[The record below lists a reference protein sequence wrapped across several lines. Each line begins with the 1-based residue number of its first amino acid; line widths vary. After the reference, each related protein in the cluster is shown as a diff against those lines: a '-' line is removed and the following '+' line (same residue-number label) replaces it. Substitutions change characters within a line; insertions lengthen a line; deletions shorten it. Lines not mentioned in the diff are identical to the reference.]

1 MSVVILRILSAGAVY
16 ALINLGYANNLNDAF
31 RLKNEKIGQVANP
44 EIVAACTSLM
54 PVFDSK
60 GSGTFTFTCDTDD
73 DIVSIPNQ
81 GAAFSSQV
89 RTAINQYVQPGRM
102 VTVDDI
108 RVKGPDGRTNKAP
121 SLVYYIK

>member
-60 GSGTFTFTCDTDD
+60 GSGTFTFTCDKDPVED
-73 DIVSIPNQ
+73 M
-81 GAAFSSQV
+81 GAPPPQDTKTGGV
-89 RTAINQYVQPGRM
+89 RRKSRRNRKS
-102 VTVDDI
+102 
-108 RVKGPDGRTNKAP
+108 RKSRK
-121 SLVYYIK
+121 